1 MNIDSWLTA
10 GRVRIHG
17 LLLAACLWTVYAVDM
32 STPGLL
38 DRNGL
43 VKGTDFLHFYTLG
56 TLALRGR
63 GDLLYNMRAQAEVA
77 RELVAQ
83 APNSLYVPLYGPQV
97 SLFFAPFARLSYG
110 WALTAWLAVSVLI
123 YAFCCHAVW
132 KSCPSLQAYRST
144 VLILAIAF
152 PGFFHL
158 LAWGQTS
165 GLALLC
171 FTLAYLA
178 LRSQQPLLAGLAIG
192 SLIFKPQ
199 LGLAAAVVFVF
210 AREWRVVAGAVAAAS
225 IQLAAAW
232 IHYGSEVMRIYVHAL
247 MHLREVL
254 PLLEPR
260 LYQTHSLHSFWSL
273 LLPWPRI
280 AFALYAICAVGALVL
295 AIRAWRGE
303 TQLSVRFSALLFAT
317 VLVSPH
323 LTVYDLVILAPA
335 FLLLGEWAL
344 AHGERQVA
352 LRIQQLMYVCFLL
365 FLTGPLSRITHLQ
378 LSVAAMAA
386 LLWISWRISD
396 RPPLTVVI
404 LSGVFPFACERKDA
418 VEGPLCSAQH
428 SLNMTAFSVP
438 TRKIPRTCIS

>member
-1 MNIDSWLTA
+1 MNVDSWLTA

-17 LLLAACLWTVYAVDM
+17 LLLAVCLWTVYAVDM

-56 TLALRGR
+56 TVALRGR
-63 GDLLYNMRAQAEVA
+63 GDLLYNLRAQAELA
-77 RELVAQ
+77 RELVTQ
-83 APNSLYVPLYGPQV
+83 APNSLYVPLYGPQL
-97 SLFFAPFARLSYG
+97 SLFFAPFARLPYS
-110 WALTAWLAVSVLI
+110 WALTAWLAVNVLV

-132 KSCPSLQAYRST
+132 KTCPNLRADRWT
-144 VLILAIAF
+144 LFILAIAF

-178 LRSQQPLLAGLAIG
+178 LRRDRALLAGLAIG

-210 AREWRVVAGAVAAAS
+210 AREWEVVAGAVAAAS

-232 IHYGSEVMRIYVHAL
+232 MHYGSEVMRAYFHAL
-247 MHLREVL
+247 THLGEVL

-260 LYQTHSLHSFWSL
+260 LYQTHSLRSFWSL
-273 LLPWPRI
+273 LLPWPRV
-280 AFALYAICAVGALVL
+280 AFALYLICALGVLVL
-295 AIRAWRGE
+295 ALQVWRSKA
-303 TQLSVRFSALLFAT
+303 QLSVRFSALLFAT

-335 FLLLGEWAL
+335 FLLLGDWAL
-344 AHGERQVA
+344 AHREQPCA
-352 LRIQQLMYVCFLL
+352 PRIQQLMYVCFLL
-365 FLTGPLSRITHLQ
+365 FLMGPLARITHLQ
-378 LSVAAMAA
+378 LSVVALTA

-396 RPPLTVVI
+396 RPPLK
-404 LSGVFPFACERKDA
+404 LS
-418 VEGPLCSAQH
+418 S
-428 SLNMTAFSVP
+428 
-438 TRKIPRTCIS
+438 

>member
-1 MNIDSWLTA
+1 MRIDSWLTA

-17 LLLAACLWTVYAVDM
+17 LLLAVCLWTVYAVDM

-38 DRNGL
+38 DRNSL

-63 GDLLYNMRAQAEVA
+63 ADLLYDMRAQAGLA

-83 APNSLYVPLYGPQV
+83 APDSLYVPLYGPQL
-97 SLFFAPFARLSYG
+97 SLFFASLARLPYG
-110 WALTAWLAVSVLI
+110 WALTAWLALNILI
-123 YAFCCHAVW
+123 YAFCCYAVW
-132 KSCPSLQAYRST
+132 KSCPSLQAYRWT
-144 VLILAIAF
+144 VFILAIAF

-178 LRSQQPLLAGLAIG
+178 LQRNRALLAGLAIG

-210 AREWRVVAGAVAAAS
+210 VGDWKVVAGAVAAAFL
-225 IQLAAAW
+225 QLAAAW
-232 IHYGSEVMRIYVHAL
+232 MLFSGDVMGAYFHAL
-247 MHLREVL
+247 IHLSEVL

-260 LYQTHSLHSFWSL
+260 LYQTHSLRSFWSL
-273 LLPWPRI
+273 LLPWPRV
-280 AFALYAICAVGALVL
+280 AFALYAISAVAVMALAVQYWRR
-295 AIRAWRGE
+295 RAP
-303 TQLSVRFSALLFAT
+303 LPIRFSALLLAT

-335 FLLLGEWAL
+335 FLLLGDWAL
-344 AHGERQVA
+344 AHGEAQAA
-352 LRIQQLMYVCFLL
+352 LRIQQLLYLCYVF
-365 FLTGPLSRITHLQ
+365 FLTGPLARITHLQ

-396 RPPLTVVI
+396 RLPFK
-404 LSGVFPFACERKDA
+404 LS
-418 VEGPLCSAQH
+418 S
-428 SLNMTAFSVP
+428 
-438 TRKIPRTCIS
+438 